1 MFSKLLFFS
10 ALIITL
16 TYILFD
22 GPAWVSALNPYTS
35 MIVLYYVFV
44 TFHHRKKA
52 KSSSPD

>member
-22 GPAWVSALNPYTS
+22 GPAWVSALKPFTS
-35 MIVLYYVFV
+35 MIVLYYLIIEFPS
-44 TFHHRKKA
+44 RKKA
-52 KSSSPD
+52 RLSSSD